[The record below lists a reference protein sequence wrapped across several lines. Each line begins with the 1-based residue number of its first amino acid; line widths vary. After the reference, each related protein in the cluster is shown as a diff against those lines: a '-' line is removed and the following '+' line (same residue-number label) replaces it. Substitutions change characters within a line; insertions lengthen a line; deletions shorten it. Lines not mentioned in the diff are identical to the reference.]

1 MNVAGKNYATM
12 KGERI
17 TFVGPYSFE
26 IGFSSAPARSLMS
39 PNLLCSLICTQSSAV
54 KKKPQAIKSCLL
66 CFHSKVDSCW
76 DRLLLMA
83 ASMVSE
89 LFLELNVN
97 VKNICIIT
105 FIHFPL
111 PNMTKYLGDLTP
123 DKYPPLF
130 VF

>member
-1 MNVAGKNYATM
+1 
-12 KGERI
+12 
-17 TFVGPYSFE
+17 
-26 IGFSSAPARSLMS
+26 MS
-39 PNLLCSLICTQSSAV
+39 PNLLCLLICTQFRAV

-66 CFHSKVDSCW
+66 YFHSKVDSRW
-76 DRLLLMA
+76 ELLLLMTE
-83 ASMVSE
+83 SMVSE

-111 PNMTKYLGDLTP
+111 PNLTKYLGDLTP
-123 DKYPPLF
+123 DKYHPLS

>member
-26 IGFSSAPARSLMS
+26 IDFSSAPARSLMS

-66 CFHSKVDSCW
+66 CFHSKVDSRW
-76 DRLLLMA
+76 NRLLLMA

-97 VKNICIIT
+97 VK
-105 FIHFPL
+105 
-111 PNMTKYLGDLTP
+111 KYLHNHF
-123 DKYPPLF
+123 YPFPITQYD
-130 VF
+130 